1 MTTMS
6 GIFKRF
12 LIFLTELDVFQFLL
26 LNVTGRQCMPIR
38 SWSKWVP
45 LLNYWWCRLTIFE
58 KSIRYDSTNP
68 DIFPET
74 PIDKSARR
82 MDGLLPVKIWPLILW
97 FCAGDLKAVRKF
109 YLHIFSE
116 NTPAI
121 RFLGLA
127 KLFQVHYRLFLSV
140 HLLLHP
146 WVKIMT
152 KIRRR

>member
-6 GIFKRF
+6 GLFKRF

-58 KSIRYDSTNP
+58 KSIHYDSTYP

-74 PIDKSARR
+74 QIDKSVRR
-82 MDGLLPVKIWPLILW
+82 VDGVLPVKIWPLILC
-97 FCAGDLKAVRKF
+97 FFAEDLKAVRNL
-109 YLHIFSE
+109 YLHFLSE

-127 KLFQVHYRLFLSV
+127 KLFQVYYRLFLSV

-146 WVKIMT
+146 WVKIESF
-152 KIRRR
+152 RF